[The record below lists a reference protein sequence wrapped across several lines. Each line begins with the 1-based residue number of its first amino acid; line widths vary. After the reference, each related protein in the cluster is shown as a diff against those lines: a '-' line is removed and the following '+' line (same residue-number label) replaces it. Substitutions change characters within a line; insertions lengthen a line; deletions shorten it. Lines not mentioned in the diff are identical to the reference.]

1 LLFGE
6 LALSRHL
13 SSLSREDSR
22 FNWANFW
29 GAGHMLER
37 PKPSARQHR
46 RWLHSSSA

>member
-29 GAGHMLER
+29 GAGQSDEPVHN
-37 PKPSARQHR
+37 HR
-46 RWLHSSSA
+46 ASFATEC

>member
-29 GAGHMLER
+29 GAGHRTIPAALV
-37 PKPSARQHR
+37 KG
-46 RWLHSSSA
+46 